1 MASSAVEPKILT
13 LLMVVQDGKVLLG
26 YKKRGF
32 GEGLWNGFGG
42 KVEPG
47 ETPTEGALRELRE
60 EACIDATDA
69 TERGV
74 VTFVYDD
81 RPRPMQV
88 HIFHASQ
95 FTGVP
100 TETDEMRPAWFDLE
114 AVPFDKMW
122 PDDELWYPMFLAG
135 KKFSGTFW
143 FTNTTTIVRHE
154 LREVELLE

>member
-47 ETPTEGALRELRE
+47 ETPTEGARELRE

-81 RPRPMQV
+81 KPRPMQV

-100 TETDEMRPAWFDLE
+100 TETD
-114 AVPFDKMW
+114 
-122 PDDELWYPMFLAG
+122 
-135 KKFSGTFW
+135 KFVLRGLTSKRCPLTRCGRTTSYGIRCSWLVRSFRGRSGSPTPRRSSGTSSG
-143 FTNTTTIVRHE
+143 R
-154 LREVELLE
+154 LSR